1 MLSLQLLILVVLL
14 PLHRVDR
21 VGPYLQ
27 LLLPDAPFPIALPQL
42 AVPLPQLAV
51 PLPAGALIPDE
62 LDRPELQQ
70 QLRRAP
76 APKLVVSVLLQPWQ
90 AGNPSNW

>member
-1 MLSLQLLILVVLL
+1 MLSLRLLILVVLL

-21 VGPYLQ
+21 VEPYLQ

-42 AVPLPQLAV
+42 AMPLPQLAV
-51 PLPAGALIPDE
+51 PLPPGVPIPDV
-62 LDRPELQQ
+62 LVRPELQQ

-76 APKLVVSVLLQPWQ
+76 APKLVVSVLLQPWLV
-90 AGNPSNW
+90 GSLSNW